1 MIMNPARL
9 QGSDHFLDI
18 LDHDMRRHGLPG
30 NIAQLQLH
38 LSALPNLHH
47 FEERF
52 QAWVSEEPAC
62 RVILLDGLAR
72 TRRVMNSSGIHPEF
86 RRHQNINAH
95 DVLNWRLNTPIPR
108 PAHPAFAIDLI
119 EGPEGTTLG
128 LTWDHLLMDA
138 RGGEFLLVRF
148 AGRDKENANTWKP
161 ISPISGLQRLKA
173 TRALHPVFKRIGRG
187 VAAPEMPNIHPQ
199 LNVGHLVV
207 DEKESR
213 EIADR
218 GKQIHPIIGETALLI
233 AGALRRTHALCIKV
247 KNSPSGYMIPVTV
260 SRRSPGS
267 FSPLLGNP
275 ISIVYIL
282 AQAAQMEDSTPDTLA
297 RHVAQQF
304 MDALRNGHIEAIEKQ
319 LDLSGYLPR
328 AAVSR
333 FLRHLT
339 QGKIASCFFAHT
351 GRTMF
356 DTLADFN
363 FHGARVEHVF
373 HQPMVC
379 HPPGL
384 GFFACRHSAKLHLS
398 ICSTDQDPKQLG
410 QRMMHDL
417 LLL

>member
-1 MIMNPARL
+1 MNPARL
-9 QGSDHFLDI
+9 QGPDHFLDI

-30 NIAQLQLH
+30 NIAQLQLQ
-38 LSALPNLHH
+38 LSAPPDPQQL
-47 FEERF
+47 EKRF

-62 RVILLDGLAR
+62 RVVLRDGLTR
-72 TRRVMNSSGIHPEF
+72 TRRVMTSLGIRPEF
-86 RRHQNINAH
+86 RRHHNIPAH

-108 PAHPAFAIDLI
+108 PARPPFAIDLI

-138 RGGEFLLVRF
+138 RGGEFLLVRL
-148 AGRDKENANTWKP
+148 AGRDKGNAITWKP
-161 ISPISGLQRLKA
+161 VSPISGLQRLKA
-173 TRALHPVFKRIGRG
+173 TRSLHPVFKRIGQG
-187 VAAPEMPNIHPQ
+187 VAAPEIPNIQPR
-199 LNVGHLVV
+199 LNVGHLVF
-207 DEKESR
+207 DEEKSK
-213 EIADR
+213 EIASR
-218 GKQIHPIIGETALLI
+218 ARQIHPIIGETALLL
-233 AGALRRTHALCIKV
+233 AGALRRTHARCIEI
-247 KNSPSGYMIPVTV
+247 KNNPPGYMIPVTV

-267 FSPLLGNP
+267 LSPLLGNP

-297 RHVAQQF
+297 RHVAEQF
-304 MDALRNGHIEAIEKQ
+304 MDALRNGHVEAIEKQ

-328 AAVSR
+328 AAGSR

-339 QGKIASCFFAHT
+339 QGRMASCFFAHT

-356 DTLADFN
+356 DTFADFD

-384 GFFACRHSAKLHLS
+384 GFFTCRHSAKIHLS
-398 ICSTDQDPKQLG
+398 ICSTGQDPMQLG
-410 QRMMHDL
+410 QRLMHDL
-417 LLL
+417 LPL